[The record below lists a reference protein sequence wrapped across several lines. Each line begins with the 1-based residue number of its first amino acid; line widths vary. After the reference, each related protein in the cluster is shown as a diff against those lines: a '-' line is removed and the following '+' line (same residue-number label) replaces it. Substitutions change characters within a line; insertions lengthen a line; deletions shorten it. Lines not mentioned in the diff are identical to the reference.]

1 MGSSSLTKALTI
13 VSRCR
18 EDSSNQLHNYNLF
31 CIDDTKV
38 ITIVYTVVVSIVGSL
53 YKDDYN
59 LTVRY

>member
-18 EDSSNQLHNYNLF
+18 EDLSKLHNYNLF